1 MHLKYF
7 IEYYPS
13 FYNNKIWFWMIEL
26 LRQDLIIYIENISV
40 NIISLVKDIK
50 YKGKKISIKI

>member
-13 FYNNKIWFWMIEL
+13 FYNNKIWFWMLEL

-50 YKGKKISIKI
+50 YKGKNIN